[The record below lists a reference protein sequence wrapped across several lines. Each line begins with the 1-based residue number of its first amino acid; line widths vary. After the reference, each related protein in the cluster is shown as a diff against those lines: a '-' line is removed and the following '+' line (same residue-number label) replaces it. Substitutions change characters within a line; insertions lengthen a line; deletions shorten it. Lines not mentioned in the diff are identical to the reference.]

1 MTFADPRELR
11 RRKIAAL
18 RAQLANATTD
28 EDRARI
34 NAELHELTRFRLLRF
49 MWPSGPHG
57 RT

>member
-18 RAQLANATTD
+18 RTDLSEATTD

-34 NAELHELTRFRLLRF
+34 QAELHELTRFRLGRLL
-49 MWPSGPHG
+49 WPGHSP
-57 RT
+57 R